1 MKKIFLTLAI
11 CFTTLLAS
19 AQFTMVSSIDKPA
32 DGDSWGMS
40 NFTDNMGMGYQA
52 TDKIMVGAIKSGDN
66 YNLFA
71 RYSMGDFYV
80 MGQMDSTDNM
90 SWGVG
95 YSIKFWEKLY
105 IEPNYTIG
113 DDEGEFKIGMA
124 YRF

>member
-32 DGDSWGMS
+32 EGESWGVS

-52 TDKIMVGAIKSGDN
+52 TDKVMVGVTKSGDN

-80 MGQMDSTDNM
+80 MGEMDSTDNM

-95 YSIKFWEKLY
+95 YSIKFWNELY
-105 IEPNYTIG
+105 IEPNYML
-113 DDEGEFKIGMA
+113 DDEEGEFVVGIA

>member
-71 RYSMGDFYV
+71 RYSMGDFYI

-90 SWGVG
+90 NWGVG
-95 YSIKFWEKLY
+95 YSIKFWNELY
-105 IEPNYTIG
+105 IEQNYMM
-113 DDEGEFKIGMA
+113 DDE
-124 YRF
+124 

>member
-32 DGDSWGMS
+32 EGDSWGMS

-71 RYSMGDFYV
+71 RYSMEDFYI
-80 MGQMDSTDNM
+80 MGQMDSTDNI

-95 YSIKFWEKLY
+95 YSVKFWNELY
-105 IEPNYTIG
+105 IEPNYTMG
-113 DDEGEFKIGMA
+113 DDKGEFKIGMA

>member
-32 DGDSWGMS
+32 EGESWGMN
-40 NFTDNMGMGYQA
+40 NFTNNIGMGYQA
-52 TDKIMVGAIKSGDN
+52 TDKIMIGAIKSGDN

-71 RYSMGDFYV
+71 RYSMGDFYI
-80 MGQMDSTDNM
+80 MGEIDSNDEIN
-90 SWGVG
+90 WGAG
-95 YSIKFWEKLY
+95 YSIRLWKALC
-105 IEPNYTIG
+105 IEPNYIMG

>member
-32 DGDSWGMS
+32 EGESWDVS

-71 RYSMGDFYV
+71 RYSIGDFYV
-80 MGQMDSTDNM
+80 MGEMDSTDNM

-95 YSIKFWEKLY
+95 YSIKFWNELY
-105 IEPNYTIG
+105 IEPNYMM
-113 DDEGEFKIGMA
+113 DDDGEFKIGMA

>member
-71 RYSMGDFYV
+71 RYSMGDFYI

-90 SWGVG
+90 NWGVG
-95 YSIKFWEKLY
+95 YSVKFWNELY
-105 IEPNYTIG
+105 IEPNYTMG

>member
-32 DGDSWGMS
+32 EDESWGMS
-40 NFTDNMGMGYQA
+40 NFTDNIGMGYQA

-80 MGQMDSTDNM
+80 MGEMDSTDNM

-95 YSIKFWEKLY
+95 YSIKFWNELY
-105 IEPNYTIG
+105 IEPNYTMG

>member
-32 DGDSWGMS
+32 DNESWGVS

-52 TDKIMVGAIKSGDN
+52 TDKIMVGVTKGGDN

-71 RYSMGDFYV
+71 RYSMGDFYI
-80 MGQMDSTDNM
+80 MGEMDSTDNM

-95 YSIKFWEKLY
+95 YSIKFWNELY
-105 IEPNYTIG
+105 IEPNYTMG